1 MIIRFSFKDIEDM
14 IKNKLPMMGV
24 DASFHWNPDNKD
36 FDKESVASYDIIL
49 EVNGPSFQYM
59 QLTLYKLNQLVKGY
73 PIISY
78 IIDHVE
84 IVQQGQG
91 EHTTIVKI
99 VYKQFCNEIRNFLDK

>member
-1 MIIRFSFKDIEDM
+1 
-14 IKNKLPMMGV
+14 
-24 DASFHWNPDNKD
+24 
-36 FDKESVASYDIIL
+36 
-49 EVNGPSFQYM
+49 M

-73 PIISY
+73 PIIRY

-99 VYKQFCNEIRNFLDK
+99 QFKNFMR

>member
-1 MIIRFSFKDIEDM
+1 MRIS
-14 IKNKLPMMGV
+14 
-24 DASFHWNPDNKD
+24 
-36 FDKESVASYDIIL
+36 
-49 EVNGPSFQYM
+49 
-59 QLTLYKLNQLVKGY
+59 LYKLNHLVKDY